1 VPYSSDKELIM
12 DILKYGADVEVIA
25 TKVLREAVK
34 YQLDAA
40 ASQYRCG
47 NRTGSGF
54 EPRGE

>member
-25 TKVLREAVK
+25 PEAVREAVK
-34 YQLDAA
+34 NQLDAA

-47 NRTGSGF
+47 DTAGSGF
-54 EPRGE
+54 EPERE

>member
-34 YQLDAA
+34 YQLDSAV
-40 ASQYRCG
+40 SQYRRG
-47 NRTGSGF
+47 GSAGSGF
-54 EPRGE
+54 EPGE

>member
-1 VPYSSDKELIM
+1 M